1 MALNADMGFTS
12 EDIARF
18 SSKAIPE
25 TKTYSIDWENG
36 RIAGQINGIDAV
48 KQYIY
53 KTLKTECNH
62 YLIYDIKVGTGIKA
76 LVGQGMASRAY
87 IESDIP
93 RMVKNALNDKRILG
107 VHDFE
112 FSYPD
117 DERNAICIHFVADTI
132 YGQVSEEVTL

>member
-93 RMVKNALNDKRILG
+93 RMVKNALNDKRVLG

-117 DERNAICIHFVADTI
+117 DERNAICIRFVADTI